1 MGCIDEKVDPLD
13 TYTIVHVSQG
23 SNSTSIHPT
32 NIDLNLNSEHCKKF
46 QGRETICCIRVI
58 LVRKKLFLQLLH
70 GFKLFHFVH
79 RFQNIFCFRS
89 TTFPSAVRTSDQQLL
104 VLHCN
109 YKEDFIPKFD
119 LVITFGSYWHKVNAS
134 ECKIFLV
141 TPYLTIFGSP
151 KYARQI
157 PNLVV
162 LGIIGVF
169 GAHNLIGEGVLNM
182 IEWVSLKRSNQM
194 HFSHVDLVSKGPPSQ
209 SYDTIKFLWDIPEF
223 QISS

>member
-1 MGCIDEKVDPLD
+1 M
-13 TYTIVHVSQG
+13 VS
-23 SNSTSIHPT
+23 SCSI
-32 NIDLNLNSEHCKKF
+32 
-46 QGRETICCIRVI
+46 
-58 LVRKKLFLQLLH
+58 LFTD
-70 GFKLFHFVH
+70 FRTF
-79 RFQNIFCFRS
+79 FCFRS

-151 KYARQI
+151 KYACQI

-169 GAHNLIGEGVLNM
+169 GAHNLIGDGVLNM
-182 IEWVSLKRSNQM
+182 IKWVTHCGYPWKM

-209 SYDTIKFLWDIPEF
+209 KLWPNLSSSSLQCKTKKCWHSIWICSSGPRIFDTWGTLT
-223 QISS
+223 ISNNRSK